1 MDFLGYVA
9 LAGLRFLS
17 KSKKYFVARDQL
29 TSTPF
34 AFIKLTATSTEIP
47 KTHNVGPTKL
57 IETITNVEV
66 TPPDASDL
74 AQVVTLRFS
83 CHLF

>member
-1 MDFLGYVA
+1 MDSELFYNTLIICNKFENSDCYPTFFPTLYFCYCMDFLGYVA

-34 AFIKLTATSTEIP
+34 
-47 KTHNVGPTKL
+47 VL
-57 IETITNVEV
+57 I
-66 TPPDASDL
+66 
-74 AQVVTLRFS
+74 F
-83 CHLF
+83 LFVD